1 MDFKAELL
9 ARLQAGESADS
20 LASELTKAINEAN
33 KENERL
39 RQEAEAKR
47 KAEEEALFK
56 SRELARN
63 KAEAVDNLLVALE
76 DIIVVWGLGDD
87 LIEVIE
93 HINPDDLVQEMDKI
107 KDMMDKYE
115 ELFAAMATPKA
126 ESKPKN
132 ALDEF
137 LNKYVR

>member
-33 KENERL
+33 KENERI
-39 RQEAEAKR
+39 RQEAETKR

-93 HINPDDLVQEMDKI
+93 HINPDDLVQKMDKI

-115 ELFAAMATPKA
+115 ELFAVAARDGRV
-126 ESKPKN
+126 EKPKN

>member
-63 KAEAVDNLLVALE
+63 KAEAVDNLLIALE
-76 DIIVVWGLGDD
+76 DIVVAWSLGDD

-115 ELFAAMATPKA
+115 ELFAAATTPT
-126 ESKPKN
+126 KPKN

>member
-33 KENERL
+33 KENERI

-47 KAEEEALFK
+47 KAEEAAEFHA
-56 SRELARN
+56 RELARN
-63 KAEAVDNLLVALE
+63 KAEAVDNLLIALE
-76 DIIVVWGLGDD
+76 DIIVAWGLGDD

-115 ELFAAMATPKA
+115 KLFAAMATPKG
-126 ESKPKN
+126 EPKPKN

>member
-63 KAEAVDNLLVALE
+63 KAEAVDNLLIALE
-76 DIIVVWGLGDD
+76 DIVVAWELGDD

-93 HINPDDLVQEMDKI
+93 HINPDELVQEMDKI

-115 ELFAAMATPKA
+115 ELFAAATTPRG
-126 ESKPKN
+126 EPKPKN